1 MKVFKDYPDFRPNLT
16 PREMFKLGSFGGTYW
31 RSIYSSVT
39 KKDYKNQHKKFPKSW
54 WKGIQDDR
62 LTSSVYDIKKNKY
75 KVKVGTSLEF
85 WEGKNWIT
93 KHDPYGWV
101 QWYCNF
107 YRGRR
112 SPDDRRQIDRWKGLT
127 GENGRFRKWL
137 VTLILKK
144 KGKWSDE
151 TISPKIRQTL
161 QHWAYKLTKKDF
173 DKEVKSR
180 YKK

>member
-1 MKVFKDYPDFRPNLT
+1 MVEP
-16 PREMFKLGSFGGTYW
+16 E
-31 RSIYSSVT
+31 
-39 KKDYKNQHKKFPKSW
+39 
-54 WKGIQDDR
+54 
-62 LTSSVYDIKKNKY
+62 NKY
-75 KVKVGTSLEF
+75 KVNVGTSLEF

-107 YRGRR
+107 YKGRR
-112 SPDDRRQIDRWKGLT
+112 SPDDRRQINRWKGIS
-127 GENGRFRKWL
+127 GEKGRFRKWL

-144 KGKWSDE
+144 NGKWNDK

-173 DKEVKSR
+173 DREVKSR
-180 YKK
+180 RIK